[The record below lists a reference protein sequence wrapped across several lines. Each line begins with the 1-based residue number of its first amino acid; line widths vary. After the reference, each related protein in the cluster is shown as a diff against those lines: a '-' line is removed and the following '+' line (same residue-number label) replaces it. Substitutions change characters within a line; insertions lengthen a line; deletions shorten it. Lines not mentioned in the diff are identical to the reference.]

1 MAAAKQRAER
11 KAAQATERDLAPG
24 GPATQRAAKSAAKS
38 AEWSGLAR
46 RGHV

>member
-1 MAAAKQRAER
+1 MAAAKQRAKR

-24 GPATQRAAKSAAKS
+24 GPATQRATQSATKSAK
-38 AEWSGLAR
+38 WSGLAR